1 MTAFIYI
8 RVSTREQAL
17 DGISL
22 ASQTRECL
30 AYCARE
36 GIELHPSATNCDSP
50 GVFCDPGVSAWKC
63 KLLER
68 PGFSEL
74 WNNLQPGDEVVF
86 FSMSRAFRSTSDF
99 LRCYELFKE
108 KDIHPIFVSE
118 NVDTSSASGKLWAT
132 VLAAFAEFQS
142 SIMSE
147 RVREARAIARA
158 RKEGREYAPDGKSLS
173 AAERRKEARE
183 RERKRQEQLR
193 AQGIQSEALS
203 PELQG
208 EWMLKDRQTKPSSG
222 NQPVGRVF
230 GYVRVSTQQQDVLA
244 QLEAVKANVAQFVAN
259 GYTDGGVFVDDGVS
273 AFKNDFRNREAG
285 SKIWDQM
292 RAGDLIVAT
301 KLDRICRSAVDIAF
315 TLQELQKTGVQLLI
329 PRQVDTRTQAGRMM
343 AHMLGVIGEME
354 SATIRHNTMTAL
366 KLHWMENG
374 PWNNKNQLPRWVEQY
389 QQGDKLLWR
398 VKFDEILEIVRAVE
412 LHKAGLSVR
421 EVSDIIQREHE
432 AAHGIPF
439 HVPRL
444 GFTRHTME
452 TRLRR
457 RNDWEGLKVFRAY
470 CDKQG
475 IGWKDRIGRYFE
487 LTETAELYSVIS
499 AVNNR
504 LLGRWIRSH
513 EEWIKIGRQEMGLTN
528 P

>member
-68 PGFSEL
+68 PGFLAL
-74 WNNLQPGDEVVF
+74 WSNLQPGDEVVF
-86 FSMSRAFRSTSDF
+86 FSMSRAFRSTADF

-142 SIMSE
+142 SITSE
-147 RVREARAIARA
+147 RVREAQAIARA
-158 RKEGREYAPDGKSLS
+158 RKEGREYAPDAKLS
-173 AAERRKEARE
+173 SGAERRKEARE
-183 RERKRQEQLR
+183 REKKRQEELR
-193 AQGIQSEALS
+193 AQGVKTEGLS

-208 EWMLKDRQTKPSSG
+208 EWMLKEQTKILSADKLP
-222 NQPVGRVF
+222 PGRVF
-230 GYVRVSTQQQDVLA
+230 GYVRVSSHQQDLLA
-244 QLEAVKANVAQFVAN
+244 QLEAVKANVAHFAAN
-259 GYTDGGVFVDDGVS
+259 GFTDGGVFVDEGVS
-273 AFKNDFRNREAG
+273 AFRNDFRNREAG

-292 RAGDLIVAT
+292 RPGDMIVAT
-301 KLDRICRSAVDIAF
+301 RLDRICRSAVDIAF
-315 TLQELQKTGVQLLI
+315 TLRELEKTGVRLLI
-329 PRQVDTRTQAGRMM
+329 PRQVDTRGQSGRMM
-343 AHMLGVIGEME
+343 AHMLGIIGEME

-366 KLHWMENG
+366 KLHWLEKG
-374 PWNNKNQLPRWVEQY
+374 PWTNRNQLPRWVEQY
-389 QQGDKLLWR
+389 QEGDRLLWR

-412 LHKAGLSVR
+412 LHNAGLTVR

-444 GFTRHTME
+444 GFVSRHQVE
-452 TRLRR
+452 TRYRR
-457 RNDWEGLKVFRAY
+457 RNDWEGLKVFREY
-470 CDKQG
+470 CDKHG
-475 IGWKDRIGRYFE
+475 IKSKDPIKRYFDAFDS
-487 LTETAELYSVIS
+487 TELYTVVYS
-499 AVNNR
+499 AANR
-504 LLGRWIRSH
+504 LLGRWLRSH
-513 EEWIKIGRQEMGLTN
+513 DEWIKINRQERGVVS
-528 P
+528 